1 MPSQSTNVFVSYS
14 HADAPLV
21 APVVKLLR
29 VNKSLV
35 FQDVDDIQPGK
46 RWRSEIAKGIT
57 KSHLVVVFWC
67 NHASQSAE
75 VSKEW
80 KAAIEQEK
88 DLLPLLLDATPL
100 PSELDQFQWIDF
112 RGTVGANHGSIVFS
126 QRMALPPAPVR
137 SARRLFLAGLAVAFA
152 IVVVLSLFTWNASR
166 APLPSTTFQPSPVMV
181 WDTPKESL
189 VDKNVYEL
197 EILPAPAFGTIAQVG
212 GNPIVPL
219 KPPPLVRIV
228 RFTGIPTA
236 IVRGESAR
244 LSYRLENAERA
255 SIDPPVGEVDPTEGD
270 LGVSPEERTIY
281 TLTAFGRDGATQREQ
296 VTINVRPRQH
306 PIILLL
312 VGVVFAVTACLAWL
326 LRRYSKRGKPIEL
339 DRPHPGE
346 IERSIASELEA
357 EILRRTQ
364 LRQDGGA

>member
-14 HADAPLV
+14 HADASLV

-100 PSELDQFQWIDF
+100 PSELGQFQWIDF

-137 SARRLFLAGLAVAFA
+137 SARCGPEPVHLERFAG
-152 IVVVLSLFTWNASR
+152 
-166 APLPSTTFQPSPVMV
+166 PSTKHYLPTIPCDGMGYVERVSCRQECLRIGNSASASFRDHCSSRGQPHCPSQA
-181 WDTPKESL
+181 TAAGA
-189 VDKNVYEL
+189 NCQ
-197 EILPAPAFGTIAQVG
+197 IH
-212 GNPIVPL
+212 GN
-219 KPPPLVRIV
+219 
-228 RFTGIPTA
+228 
-236 IVRGESAR
+236 
-244 LSYRLENAERA
+244 SYSDCA
-255 SIDPPVGEVDPTEGD
+255 
-270 LGVSPEERTIY
+270 
-281 TLTAFGRDGATQREQ
+281 
-296 VTINVRPRQH
+296 
-306 PIILLL
+306 
-312 VGVVFAVTACLAWL
+312 
-326 LRRYSKRGKPIEL
+326 
-339 DRPHPGE
+339 
-346 IERSIASELEA
+346 
-357 EILRRTQ
+357 
-364 LRQDGGA
+364 

>member
-14 HADAPLV
+14 HADASLV

-67 NHASQSAE
+67 NHANQSAE

-100 PSELDQFQWIDF
+100 PSELGQFQWIDF
-112 RGTVGANHGSIVFS
+112 RGTVGANHGSIVVS

-152 IVVVLSLFTWNASR
+152 IVVVLSLFPPGTPR
-166 APLPSTTFQPSPVMV
+166 APPVQPPVMI
-181 WDTPKESL
+181 WDTPRESL
-189 VDKNVYEL
+189 VDKYVYEL
-197 EILPAPAFGTIAQVG
+197 PGLESPTFGEIAQVG
-212 GNPIVPL
+212 GNPLVPL

-236 IVRGESAR
+236 IVRGKSAR

-255 SIDPPVGEVDPTEGD
+255 SIDPPVGEIGPTEGD
-270 LGVSPEERTIY
+270 VRVSPEERTIY

-296 VTINVRPRQH
+296 VIINVLNVRPRH
-306 PIILLL
+306 ILLL
-312 VGVVFAVTACLAWL
+312 LGVAFAVTACLAGL
-326 LRRYSKRGKPIEL
+326 FRRYPKRGKPIEL
-339 DRPHPGE
+339 AGPHPGE
-346 IERSIASELEA
+346 IERCIASELEA
-357 EILRRTQ
+357 EILRRTE